1 MTNQTNN
8 EKSKN
13 GKRLAL
19 ILVALLLI
27 AAVAFGAF
35 TYSRYITEK
44 EGTGSATVAKW
55 GYVIDIGSAAQ
66 EGTSDEFGF
75 SQYYNK
81 VQSSNTASVSAQAES
96 NIIASTSGKVVAP
109 GATGSFTFS
118 VSGKAE
124 VAAQVSFG
132 IEDGYSD
139 IYMTLTTGASTTIEY
154 HPITF
159 SMYAKATEGADAEG
173 YSLTPVS
180 GFENLTLK
188 DFAAKLKDLEANKT
202 YKPGEEVTD
211 VDYKIVWK
219 WDFSPASLVINDGTA
234 NHTFVNSEDVSQI
247 DQLDTLLGTAVANG
261 VDSAPSGTV
270 SDNCSTKSHSW
281 TVSSNNYSYNLS
293 FNFVVTVEQV
303 QDIANN

>member
-35 TYSRYITEK
+35 TYSRYITKK

-81 VQSSNTASVSAQAES
+81 VQSSNTASVSAQADS

-118 VSGKAE
+118 VSGEAE
-124 VAAQVSFG
+124 VASQVSFG
-132 IEDGYSD
+132 IEDGYKD

-159 SMYAKATEGADAEG
+159 SMYAKDGEG
-173 YSLTPVS
+173 YSSTPVE
-180 GFENLTLK
+180 GFDNLTLE
-188 DFAAKLKDLEANKT
+188 DFATKLEGLEANKT
-202 YKPGEEVTD
+202 YKPGDKVTG

-219 WDFSPASLVINDGTA
+219 WDYSPASLVINDGSA
-234 NHTFVNSEDVSQI
+234 NHTFVNSEAKSQI
-247 DQLDTLLGTAVANG
+247 DQLDTILGTAVVNG
-261 VDSAPSGTV
+261 TESAPSGKV
-270 SDNCSTKSHSW
+270 SDSCSTTTAHSW
-281 TVSSNNYSYNLS
+281 TVSSDNFSYNLS
-293 FNFVVTVEQV
+293 FNFVVSVVQV
-303 QDIANN
+303 QEIANN